1 MTINTTFINLQTDF
15 GFKRL
20 FGSKERSGILLRF
33 INALFEGRMVIT
45 QIEFHD
51 KEILPADA
59 DGKKIVY
66 DVYCTTDTGHHFIL
80 EMQQYDTPN
89 FSKRILFYT
98 AQAIVNQGRR
108 GGNYGIQPVYTV
120 IITGF
125 NLRQLSPRLVNEV
138 ILKERDSNEV
148 YSEDMVLSFI
158 SLDKVRHK
166 WNDCETELERILFLI
181 KNMHTMDKNSDA
193 YKSKEYAE
201 LFDASETSSLVAEE
215 MVAYSQSYARMEED
229 RAAIAYNAE
238 LSRQKGWAE
247 GRAEGIKEGIK
258 EGEYNAAVS
267 IAYSMIAM
275 GLDDTTICKATGLEN
290 SVISA
295 LRKK

>member
-1 MTINTTFINLQTDF
+1 MIINTTFINLQTDF

-45 QIEFHD
+45 HIEFHD

-66 DVYCTTDTGHHFIL
+66 DVYCTTDTDHHFIL

-98 AQAIVNQGRR
+98 AQAIVSQGRR
-108 GGNYGIQPVYTV
+108 GVNYGIQPVYTV

-125 NLRQLSPRLVNEV
+125 NLRRLSPRLVNEV
-138 ILKERDSNEV
+138 VLKERDTNEV
-148 YSEDMVLSFI
+148 YSEDLVLSFI
-158 SLDKVRHK
+158 SLDQVKSR
-166 WNDCETELERILFLI
+166 WTDCDTELERILFLI

-193 YKSKEYAE
+193 YRSKEYSE

-215 MVAYSQSYARMEED
+215 MVAYSQSLLRQEED

-238 LSRQKGWAE
+238 LSRQDGWNKGKA
-247 GRAEGIKEGIK
+247 EGIK
-258 EGEYNAAVS
+258 EGEYNKAIS
-267 IAYSMIAM
+267 IAYGMIQM
-275 GLDDTTICKATGLEN
+275 GLDDTMIKKLTGLDYPI
-290 SVISA
+290 ISS

>member
-1 MTINTTFINLQTDF
+1 MT
-15 GFKRL
+15 R
-20 FGSKERSGILLRF
+20 
-33 INALFEGRMVIT
+33 
-45 QIEFHD
+45 
-51 KEILPADA
+51 
-59 DGKKIVY
+59 
-66 DVYCTTDTGHHFIL
+66 
-80 EMQQYDTPN
+80 
-89 FSKRILFYT
+89 KRILFYT

-108 GGNYGIQPVYTV
+108 GVNYGIQPVYTV

-247 GRAEGIKEGIK
+247 GRAEGIKEG
-258 EGEYNAAVS
+258 EYNAAVS

-275 GLDDTTICKATGLEN
+275 GLDDATICKATGLEN